1 MIFNF
6 DTYQRNS
13 FATLSAQGIGFF
25 NAYQDNYDEVFFVD
39 DIAHQTGHIIFNV
52 MIYESNQFFRKD
64 KKTVLEII
72 NMPDGSLIEK
82 RGVAEEAHPLKP
94 F

>member
-1 MIFNF
+1 
-6 DTYQRNS
+6 
-13 FATLSAQGIGFF
+13 
-25 NAYQDNYDEVFFVD
+25 
-39 DIAHQTGHIIFNV
+39 

-82 RGVAEEAHPLKP
+82 IKYNVNNLYLDL
-94 F
+94 